1 MIVIHRDPIELQ
13 VQLANES
20 SIGNTGPK
28 HCAYAPVRSVVQLSA
43 NFSIFFSGV
52 FALWHYRETASQSVH
67 GVNKM
72 KLQPQQQITS
82 RRFQSGQMSRFVKY
96 LPFPTTSFT
105 WLRAARRVTSF
116 FSFFKLLALLRYHGL
131 VSCKLQPAPNR
142 LSLFG
147 VHRQRYTGIVKSF
160 RTPGPVTKALAAGL
174 CDVPC
179 QSQHHHHRRRRRGRR
194 RCLIL
199 MGKHSTRLL
208 G

>member
-1 MIVIHRDPIELQ
+1 MIVVLRDPIELQ

-28 HCAYAPVRSVVQLSA
+28 HCAYAPVPSVVQLSA

-52 FALWHYRETASQSVH
+52 FALWHYRKTASQSVH

-105 WLRAARRVTSF
+105 WLRAARRVASF
-116 FSFFKLLALLRYHGL
+116 FPSSSYSLCYVTIGWCPANSNQRRNGCPCLARAGNGTQESLNRFGHPVPSPRPLLLACVTFPVKVNIIIVVVVVD
-131 VSCKLQPAPNR
+131 VSSSWAN
-142 LSLFG
+142 
-147 VHRQRYTGIVKSF
+147 
-160 RTPGPVTKALAAGL
+160 TPPD
-174 CDVPC
+174 C
-179 QSQHHHHRRRRRGRR
+179 
-194 RCLIL
+194 
-199 MGKHSTRLL
+199 
-208 G
+208 